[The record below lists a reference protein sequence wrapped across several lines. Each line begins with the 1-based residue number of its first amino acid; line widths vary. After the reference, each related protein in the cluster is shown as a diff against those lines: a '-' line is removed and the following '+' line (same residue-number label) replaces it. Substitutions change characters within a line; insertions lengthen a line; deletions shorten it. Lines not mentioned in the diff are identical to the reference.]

1 MLTKPDR
8 SAEKIHESS
17 NGAKSLDET
26 VLWDNF
32 KNGNE
37 LAFSILYKRY
47 VQRLYNYGMHNCRD
61 KDLVLDCVQE
71 LFTHLWERRETV
83 SSVGSVNFY
92 LLKSFRRLIASKI
105 VAQKKF
111 FTPFPQN
118 SSHHFEFIPSAEQF
132 FIDGE
137 LKSQQTEG
145 LKNGMKALSKR
156 QREALFLPRMK
167 RVVAVV
173 EQMAEQCRGG
183 VGEMP
188 GIVQVA
194 AQDRRDRPGL
204 PMPSLLVEQP
214 CKQALGLHEPVVARA
229 VMQVHVHQGHPPA
242 LHVELDE

>member
-1 MLTKPDR
+1 MLTKPDH

-156 QREALFLPRMK
+156 QREALFLKFFNELSYHEVASIMEVRVDSVYNLISKSIDILRRKLK
-167 RVVAVV
+167 RRTV
-173 EQMAEQCRGG
+173 
-183 VGEMP
+183 
-188 GIVQVA
+188 
-194 AQDRRDRPGL
+194 L
-204 PMPSLLVEQP
+204 
-214 CKQALGLHEPVVARA
+214 
-229 VMQVHVHQGHPPA
+229 
-242 LHVELDE
+242 